1 MSEGIS
7 LAVDDQEEATHA
19 LRHLMHP
26 GTSFQFGLAQAEALR
41 LSTSSQDIKA
51 SAGCGVATLRL
62 QDLAIQPLG

>member
-7 LAVDDQEEATHA
+7 LAVDDQEEAT
-19 LRHLMHP
+19 HLMHP

-51 SAGCGVATLRL
+51 SAGCRVATLRL